1 MLKMSFKLKLLM
13 FFHKYLNI
21 SAKTICKKANI
32 SRATFYRYKKKLD
45 SGRFK
50 TQKR

>member
-1 MLKMSFKLKLLM
+1 MKRMSFRLKLLM
-13 FFHKYLNI
+13 FLHKYLNI

-45 SGRFK
+45 SGRMRVH
-50 TQKR
+50 KR